1 MSEPVRRLTALPQL
15 PSTSTHK
22 FPPRHHP
29 SVSVS
34 TISIRKLW
42 PLYAEPVSLPPLTT
56 ACPIWVILRSI
67 ATPFAAMVLRT
78 SSQSAFRVERDHRA
92 PESVLAPSSAN
103 PVVDS
108 ARKAGTQI
116 KQRVMNSS
124 KRETRWLRQRLVTL
138 METSQSPCHAP
149 CTRVHH
155 RSAQIVLIAATARV
169 SSTSARAGSPPTE
182 TWCWNTPNRKDSH
195 RGRKRPVAMK
205 GPTVYFPKP
214 NVFSSAV
221 GKVETAPIKK

>member
-34 TISIRKLW
+34 TIRIPKLW
-42 PLYAEPVSLPPLTT
+42 PLYAEPVSLPPLIT

-78 SSQSAFRVERDHRA
+78 SSQSAFRVERDHRV
-92 PESVLAPSSAN
+92 PEPVLAPSSAN

-124 KRETRWLRQRLVTL
+124 KREAGWLRQRLVTL
-138 METSQSPCHAP
+138 METSQTLDTDLDVPIIGLPDAFSLQPHAGPDKYSP
-149 CTRVHH
+149 T
-155 RSAQIVLIAATARV
+155 Q
-169 SSTSARAGSPPTE
+169 
-182 TWCWNTPNRKDSH
+182 
-195 RGRKRPVAMK
+195 RPQWK
-205 GPTVYFPKP
+205 L
-214 NVFSSAV
+214 
-221 GKVETAPIKK
+221 